1 MLPAGHGAGALSKA
15 QAEDLITELERTTA
29 ESERYRAVLDELR
42 RVLAALD
49 EGR

>member
-29 ESERYRAVLDELR
+29 ESQRYRAVLEELR
-42 RVLAALD
+42 RILTALD
-49 EGR
+49 QPL